1 MKTQSGEASEETN
14 TSPLYNS
21 EEEFQE
27 IENVEY
33 NLGTCVGP
41 QLFQEHVNN
50 NAPDELDR
58 CLQKGLACATIIGN
72 ELGRPKQANWLLDRL
87 LQKGCDVEQTKSLL
101 EYLQTIA
108 EPPEYPVCKKFL
120 DDLLFL
126 INELDLDHIFVHSNE
141 QVYARLAHIIW
152 KEPQFCKNIILMG
165 GFHKTES
172 NF

>member
-1 MKTQSGEASEETN
+1 MRHSRKTISFVILVKILNKCYPLLRFSWKKRRIETCRSLIISKVLIRSNTVFAYLLILQTTGDENTIREASEESN

-87 LQKGCDVEQTKSLL
+87 L
-101 EYLQTIA
+101 
-108 EPPEYPVCKKFL
+108 
-120 DDLLFL
+120 
-126 INELDLDHIFVHSNE
+126 
-141 QVYARLAHIIW
+141 
-152 KEPQFCKNIILMG
+152 
-165 GFHKTES
+165 
-172 NF
+172 

>member
-72 ELGRPKQANWLLDRL
+72 ELEDQSKLIGSWTDFCRKVAPLNRQKVYLSIYKQ
-87 LQKGCDVEQTKSLL
+87 
-101 EYLQTIA
+101 
-108 EPPEYPVCKKFL
+108 
-120 DDLLFL
+120 
-126 INELDLDHIFVHSNE
+126 
-141 QVYARLAHIIW
+141 
-152 KEPQFCKNIILMG
+152 
-165 GFHKTES
+165 
-172 NF
+172 